1 MNSSKRQIMSNSYLA
16 TAYLMIWMLLAA
28 IPVSKLWPSVTLQ
41 LVQLLL
47 FINSVAVVYISQRIS
62 KNGLVFVILLTHT
75 FMSLLLRYYYI
86 GYWSNPLGPIAI
98 DSFNYNS
105 DGIHYASYSVIRFI
119 NDFLETGGWDDLG
132 FTFIIYSVYRIFS
145 PEIGIHI
152 LVVLNSFAIAI
163 SCNYLYRI
171 SSLFVSAKHSM
182 LIIAIWG
189 SLSFSMV
196 TAANG
201 LKENFFASL
210 IIFAVYYLYRF
221 VKKKCF
227 INFILFL
234 LISLTTS
241 FFRIA
246 MFPILLISLISIW
259 IIKKIKPT
267 VKSFFLI
274 GSLIAL
280 AIFVGKYIM
289 SYLILLRG
297 LSDDTFSEMA
307 LEQYGE
313 HNLSG
318 SLSTMINVV
327 FGFIGSM
334 PSFISTPEKIDYIT
348 LFNYSV
354 FIILMFSSLYIYGI
368 FKAFIKQSNLI
379 ALVAFTII
387 NSVMF
392 IAMSFSFDFRYRFIS
407 VPFILVI
414 AAFGMENSSPNLLKL
429 HKLCCIALVL
439 LVLLYNIKF

>member
-1 MNSSKRQIMSNSYLA
+1 MISNNRQIMNNSYLA
-16 TAYLMIWMLLAA
+16 TTYLMIWMLLAV
-28 IPVSKLWPSVTLQ
+28 IPVSKLWPSAILQ

-47 FINSVAVVYISQRIS
+47 FINSVVVVYISQRIS
-62 KNGLVFVILLTHT
+62 KNGLVFVILLTHV

-86 GYWSNPLGPIAI
+86 ESWNNPLGPIAI
-98 DSFNYNS
+98 DSLNYNS
-105 DGIHYASYSVIRFI
+105 DGAHYASYSVARFI
-119 NDFLETGGWDDLG
+119 NDFLETDGWDDLG
-132 FTFIIYSVYRIFS
+132 FTFIIYFVYKLFS

-152 LVVLNSFAIAI
+152 LVLLNSFVIAM
-163 SCNYLYRI
+163 SCNYLYNI
-171 SSLFVSAKHSM
+171 SCQFVSAKLSM
-182 LIIAIWG
+182 FIIAVWG

-201 LKENFFASL
+201 LKENFFASF
-210 IIFAVYYLYRF
+210 IILAVYYLYKF
-221 VKKKCF
+221 VKKKCLM
-227 INFILFL
+227 NFVLFL
-234 LISLTTS
+234 LISLATS

-246 MFPILLISLISIW
+246 MLPILLISLISIW
-259 IIKKIKPT
+259 VIKKIKPT
-267 VKSFFLI
+267 VKSFFFI
-274 GSLIAL
+274 GGLIAL

-307 LEQYGE
+307 FNQYGE
-313 HNLSG
+313 HNLGG
-318 SLSTMINVV
+318 SLSTMINIV
-327 FGFIGSM
+327 FGFIGST
-334 PSFISTPEKIDYIT
+334 PSFISTPEKVNYIT

-368 FKAFIKQSNLI
+368 FKAFIKQSNII

-387 NSVMF
+387 NSVMI

-414 AAFGMENSSPNLLKL
+414 AAFGMENSSPKLLKI
-429 HKLCCIALVL
+429 HKLCCTALVL